1 MVLRGVSVPTIKKVV
16 AREVLDSRGFPT
28 VEVDVWVDNN
38 ILGRAA
44 VPSGASTGEREALE
58 LRDGDRTRYLGRG
71 VQKAV
76 KNVNDIIAPRIKGM
90 DVAAQDEIDAAMI
103 KVDGS
108 LNKSRL
114 GANAILGVSLAVAK
128 AASRAKDKL
137 LCESLGG
144 GTTLPCPFLN
154 IINGGA
160 HADNN
165 LDFQEFMIVPGGF
178 ETFSRAVQ
186 ASSEV
191 FHTLKGILKKKDY
204 FTGVGD
210 EGGFAPKLKSHEEAL
225 DLMMQAIEAAG
236 YKPGK
241 DIALALD
248 TASSEFFESPEAKPK
263 RDPERA
269 LAASLAKYDLVTES
283 QLQNAVIESQQTGK
297 SLPDA
302 LISLGYV
309 SREDITLAMNAQKA
323 ETGRAKYR
331 FKKSD
336 HSVRTSDQMI
346 AMFETLVKTY
356 PIVSI
361 EDGLAENDWDGWAQL
376 TKVLGK
382 KVQLVG
388 DDLFV
393 TNVTLLRKGIEKK
406 VANAILIKPNQ
417 IGTLTETADA
427 IKLAKKNKY
436 GIMVSHRSGE
446 TEDTTIAHIAV
457 AFDAGMIKTGSMSR
471 SDRMA
476 KYNEL
481 LRIEEALGKK
491 GKYAGFSAIAKC

>member
-1 MVLRGVSVPTIKKVV
+1 MPTIKRVT

-28 VEVDVWVDNN
+28 VEVDVWTDNN

-71 VQKAV
+71 VLKAV
-76 KNVNDIIAPRIKGM
+76 KNVNEVIAPKIKGM
-90 DVAAQDEIDAAMI
+90 DVTAQDEIDAAMI
-103 KVDGS
+103 KLDGS

-114 GANAILGVSLAVAK
+114 GANAILGVSMAVAK
-128 AASRAKDKL
+128 AAARAKDRL
-137 LCESLGG
+137 LFESLGG

-178 ETFSRAVQ
+178 ETFSRALQ
-186 ASSEV
+186 AASEV
-191 FHTLKGILKKKDY
+191 FHTLKGILKKRDS

-210 EGGFAPKLKSHEEAL
+210 EGGFAPRLRSHEEAL
-225 DLMMQAIEAAG
+225 DLIVQAIEAAG

-241 DIALALD
+241 EIALALD
-248 TASSEFFESPEAKPK
+248 TASSEFFEPPETKPR

-283 QLQNAVIESQQTGK
+283 QLQNALIESQQTGK
-297 SLPDA
+297 SLPEA
-302 LISLGYV
+302 LLSLGYV
-309 SREDITLAMNAQKA
+309 SREDLERAMNAQKA

-336 HSVRTSDQMI
+336 HSVRTSEQMI
-346 AMFETLVKTY
+346 AMFENLVKAY

-361 EDGLAENDWDGWAQL
+361 EDGLAEHDWDGWVQL
-376 TKVLGK
+376 TRALGK

-393 TNVTLLRKGIEKK
+393 TNVTILRRGIEKK

-417 IGTLTETADA
+417 IGTITETADA

-436 GIMVSHRSGE
+436 GTMVSHRSGE
-446 TEDTTIAHIAV
+446 TEDTTIAHLAV
-457 AFDAGMIKTGSMSR
+457 AFDTGMIKTGSISR
-471 SDRMA
+471 TDRTA

-491 GKYAGFSAIAKC
+491 GKYAGFSALARC